1 MLRRML
7 VVLVLIGLVAC
18 GTNEQAAT
26 NSESLTL
33 KLNVQPNQTYRYKST
48 QVQHTTQSMFGTE
61 QTQVVTTTM
70 AMQQNVI
77 SVSAEGQTVIQIS
90 IDSMRVESQT
100 ADQTMIYDSND
111 PAASTD
117 TPEFAQFAGM
127 IGQPIT
133 VTLSPEAAA
142 NKIEGIEQILDK
154 MLGENE
160 ITTEVAMMR
169 DMLTKTFEQS
179 YAKATI
185 IPFGGKPMVIG
196 DSWQDVT
203 DLNLQMFSMVLTNT
217 YTLKER
223 NAGLATF
230 DLNGDFALGEFNFPG
245 LMQEENIKMTIEN
258 GKNGNTQ
265 KGVVVIDEKTGML
278 KSNVFDQT
286 MSVIMKL
293 EGEDAGQSLAVPIE
307 QTVHMDL
314 QLQP

>member
-7 VVLVLIGLVAC
+7 VLLVLVGLVAC

-61 QTQVVTTTM
+61 QTQVTTTTM
-70 AMQQNVI
+70 AMQQNII
-77 SVSAEGQTVIQIS
+77 SVSAEGETVMQVM
-90 IDSMRVESQT
+90 IDSIRVESQT
-100 ADQTMIYDSND
+100 ADQTMTYDSTD

-117 TPEFAQFAGM
+117 SPELAQFAGM
-127 IGQPIT
+127 TGQPIT
-133 VTLSPEAAA
+133 ITLSPEASV
-142 NKIEGIEQILDK
+142 NKIDGMDQWIDK
-154 MLGENE
+154 LIGENE
-160 ITTEVAMMR
+160 ITPEVAMMR

-203 DLNLQMFSMVLTNT
+203 DLNLQIFSMVLTNT

-230 DLNGDFALGEFNFPG
+230 DLTGDFALGEFNFPG
-245 LMQEENIKMTIEN
+245 LMEQENIKMSIET
-258 GKNGNTQ
+258 GEAGNTQ

-286 MSVIMKL
+286 MDMIIKI
-293 EGEDAGQSLAVPIE
+293 EGEDADQSLTMPIN
-307 QTVHMDL
+307 QQIHMDV

>member
-185 IPFGGKPMVIG
+185 IPFGGKPMLIG

>member
-7 VVLVLIGLVAC
+7 VLLVLVGLVAC

-33 KLNVQPNQTYRYKST
+33 KLNVQPNQTYRYTST

-61 QTQVVTTTM
+61 QTQVTTTTM

-77 SVSAEGQTVIQIS
+77 SVSTEGETVLQII
-90 IDSMRVESQT
+90 IDSMRVESQVEDET
-100 ADQTMIYDSND
+100 VIYDSTD
-111 PAASTD
+111 ASTTLD
-117 TPEFAQFAGM
+117 SPEFAQFASM
-127 IGQPIT
+127 TGQPIT
-133 VTLSPEAAA
+133 ITLNPDAGF
-142 NKIEGIEQILDK
+142 NKIEGIDQLIDN
-154 MLGENE
+154 MLGDTE

-179 YAKATI
+179 YAKGTI
-185 IPFGGKPMVIG
+185 IPFAGKPIVIG

-203 DLNLQMFSMVLTNT
+203 DLNLQIFSMVLTNT

-230 DLNGDFALGEFNFPG
+230 DLTGDFALGEFNFPG
-245 LMQEENIKMTIEN
+245 LMEQENIKMSIET
-258 GKNGNTQ
+258 GEAGNTQ

-286 MSVIMKL
+286 MEMIIKI
-293 EGEDAGQSLAVPIE
+293 EGEDAGQSLTMPIK
-307 QTVHMDL
+307 QQIHMDV